1 MPPGL
6 LPVAAAS
13 CQETDVLK
21 DEKIL
26 LTGAT
31 GTLGSMIARALA
43 PHNQVWGMARY
54 ADPATVDAARQA
66 GIVPLAVD
74 LERPDFSA
82 VPKDFTYLL
91 HFAHTRRGA
100 DEFVESIQINAVG
113 PGLLMQHCRN
123 VKAALIVSSTAVY
136 TPALDVWHHLGERDP
151 IGGAF
156 APWAPS
162 SPVSKVSLEATAR
175 LAAEA
180 FGIPT
185 VIARLNST
193 YGPGRGMKGGGMP
206 VADMEAVV
214 QGQPV
219 RTFADPYPHSPIH
232 FADMVDQLEA
242 LLGAASIPARIVN
255 WCGDEVVTQRQWC
268 ELAGALS
275 GRPAE
280 LIVEA
285 IPGAPCGN
293 IGDPSLRRSI
303 TGPCKHS
310 FVPSFTALY
319 EIYAASLRD
328 G

>member
-1 MPPGL
+1 MLSG
-6 LPVAAAS
+6 
-13 CQETDVLK
+13 
-21 DEKIL
+21 EKIL
-26 LTGAT
+26 LTGAS
-31 GTLGSMIARALA
+31 GTLGSMVARALA
-43 PHNQVWGMARY
+43 ADNEVWGMARY
-54 ADPATVDAARQA
+54 ADPAAVESARRQ

-82 VPKDFTYLL
+82 VPQDFTYLL
-91 HFAHTRRGA
+91 HFAHTRRGP
-100 DEFVESIQINAVG
+100 DEFVESVQINAVG
-113 PGLLMQHCRN
+113 PGLLMQHCRG

-136 TPALDVWHHLGERDP
+136 TPPQDVWHPLGERDS

-180 FGIPT
+180 FGMRT

-206 VADMEAVV
+206 IADMEAVA

-232 FADMVDQLEA
+232 FADMVDHIEPLLDAAATHA
-242 LLGAASIPARIVN
+242 LIVN

-268 ELAGALS
+268 EMAGSFS
-275 GRPAE
+275 GRTPE
-280 LIVEA
+280 LVVQP

-293 IGDPSLRRSI
+293 IGDPTRRAAI
-303 TGPCKHS
+303 TGPCKRP
-310 FVPSFTALY
+310 FAPSYRALY
-319 EIYAASLRD
+319 DAYVAEVSA
-328 G
+328 